1 MTILVTGGAGFIG
14 ANFVRDWFATCDE
27 DVITLDK
34 LTYAGSP
41 DNLGPILHDAR
52 HRLVEG
58 DIGDFQLVTHLLDTA
73 QPRAIVNFAAES
85 HVDRSIS
92 GPAAFMSTNVSGTFI
107 LLEAVRQYL
116 GGRGA
121 IERANFR
128 FLQVST
134 DEVYGSLDAT
144 RSPCDENQ
152 PYAPNSPYSAS
163 KAAADHLVRAYFHTY
178 GIPALTTNCSNN
190 YGPLQFPEKFIPVII
205 ERALTGSPIPLYGDG
220 LHIRDWLYVGDHCAA
235 LRQVLQQGTVG
246 ETYNIGAENEVS
258 NFDLVTRICAL
269 LDELI
274 PAAAPHARLIQ
285 RVVDRPGH
293 DRRYAID
300 AGKLRRETG
309 WRPVHMFDA
318 GLRATV
324 QWYLNN
330 RDWTAA
336 ALKRAAAL
344 H

>member
-1 MTILVTGGAGFIG
+1 M
-14 ANFVRDWFATCDE
+14 RR
-27 DVITLDK
+27 
-34 LTYAGSP
+34 
-41 DNLGPILHDAR
+41 NLGL
-52 HRLVEG
+52 
-58 DIGDFQLVTHLLDTA
+58 
-73 QPRAIVNFAAES
+73 
-85 HVDRSIS
+85 
-92 GPAAFMSTNVSGTFI
+92 
-107 LLEAVRQYL
+107 YL
-116 GGRGA
+116 RPTC
-121 IERANFR
+121 F
-128 FLQVST
+128 
-134 DEVYGSLDAT
+134 AT